1 MYEGAG
7 GISPVFQ
14 LCINGTAV
22 TVMFS
27 ESGMPDV
34 KTKVRDM
41 RNVSGRKC
49 RGMHVN
55 SHKKEHTGIFKA
67 AHCGDV
73 PLCV

>member
-34 KTKVRDM
+34 KTKVRDILTESYEERL
-41 RNVSGRKC
+41 RNGL
-49 RGMHVN
+49 
-55 SHKKEHTGIFKA
+55 
-67 AHCGDV
+67 
-73 PLCV
+73 P

>member
-27 ESGMPDV
+27 GSGMPDV
-34 KTKVRDM
+34 KTKVRDILTESYEE
-41 RNVSGRKC
+41 RLWEKVQGYARQQ
-49 RGMHVN
+49 
-55 SHKKEHTGIFKA
+55 
-67 AHCGDV
+67 
-73 PLCV
+73 P

>member
-27 ESGMPDV
+27 ESGMPGESAGV
-34 KTKVRDM
+34 CTSTAIKRSIPVFLRQPIAET
-41 RNVSGRKC
+41 
-49 RGMHVN
+49 
-55 SHKKEHTGIFKA
+55 F
-67 AHCGDV
+67 
-73 PLCV
+73 LCVYNTLRQPESIR

>member
-34 KTKVRDM
+34 KTKVR
-41 RNVSGRKC
+41 
-49 RGMHVN
+49 GMHVN